1 VPAPGLKHVRIPRK
15 MLLHRLDAVERSQAA
30 GRDTSGNPIEAWIQ
44 TYPSA
49 KYPKLLRG
57 FVNELHPHDV
67 FLYQQAGIEAQ
78 YEIYI
83 DRFDDGTVPDIG
95 IRDRI
100 RARVYAPAGATIG
113 VDNQAVAIADNLER
127 VWNWD
132 ELALPQTTPIAF
144 ERTSRVETT
153 ETRAA
158 PDKRRVT
165 KVEIEWLLEFAK
177 DVTPVAP

>member
-57 FVNELHPHDV
+57 FVNELHPHEV
-67 FLYQQAGIEAQ
+67 LLYQQAGIEAQ

-100 RARVYAPAGATIG
+100 RWGMWPNGSPRY
-113 VDNQAVAIADNLER
+113 L
-127 VWNWD
+127 
-132 ELALPQTTPIAF
+132 
-144 ERTSRVETT
+144 
-153 ETRAA
+153 
-158 PDKRRVT
+158 RVT
-165 KVEIEWLLEFAK
+165 SAYNPLGENVLLE
-177 DVTPVAP
+177 VTASARKPG